1 MKKIIA
7 LAGIIAALL
16 CLGTTVYAEDV
27 MKIGLSGEV
36 KAAKAVGNGSG
47 ITFTLPDIANSFLID
62 TIELAIFEKQE
73 NEVNYKKFG
82 ESKMVENPTSLNISF
97 GFGDVSRYK
106 PKAKYK
112 IAYRYYVKPTHDLSK
127 IVIAGENIKEGW
139 RLVGEVNPTIRTEQ
153 GFVFYKNTSPALS
166 IYRITFEAEIIFGIT
181 TFSYPLSQLE
191 NIYLP
196 SDALQ
201 KGVTAH
207 YTTGDFDTEDSLS
220 IQYQLFD
227 GITNKHIYT
236 GIFDSSNKIYSSTNA
251 ELVKVVISAKDN
263 WGGES
268 EETSFMLQ
276 VDKKNP
282 SVISEF
288 ADMGRALRGRNLYSK
303 FTITD
308 NQNEALSNG
317 NVYYSV
323 KRDGVMIV
331 QNVRIPNDADG
342 IYTVDIT
349 GQQDG
354 EYEIIL
360 TIFDKGNN
368 KTAHILKQTLDNTA
382 PTARFLTPAENP
394 LATEYSTWTNQSKKI
409 LISTSDAISG
419 IKRCNAYRNGSWF
432 STTSMG
438 TIPRDYV
445 FSYDV
450 TNTLTGKILHYFY
463 IYDNACTIDKTNNM
477 ANTSSNGNSRYI
489 SSEVWLDKTPPSITI
504 NADSNVWHSAP
515 ISIDA
520 DAYDYSSAS
529 SISDNSGVKSI
540 LYCVTDTEICD
551 NNWLDYDLG
560 VTFNQ
565 GGIYYLH
572 IKAVDFAGNEAI
584 ASKRIMLNTNAQI
597 VSPITPTDDNLHTI
611 YNKADDLYIIKNT
624 AFSTKYH
631 FYIRDDDISDT
642 IKTEIRLVSQDNSEH
657 FRQVEVETVPNG
669 LAMREVIFNIPY
681 TKADGSILPDGV
693 YTMYLSVSEVKNDG
707 SSIKAIE
714 NEKDCEVVIKRNAP
728 STPVISVE
736 SGTVTIHYPDETLS
750 DSLNRNNIKA
760 LYKREYKAVID
771 NRPDTNTYKPYA
783 APFPVD
789 NMVVTALYTDMAGNI
804 ATTSKRVYKSGSDG
818 GEGSIA
824 TDGNTA
830 TIEESRPANTYYI
843 GIRRDKQTGIN
854 SSMLNFLN

>member
-1 MKKIIA
+1 
-7 LAGIIAALL
+7 
-16 CLGTTVYAEDV
+16 
-27 MKIGLSGEV
+27 
-36 KAAKAVGNGSG
+36 
-47 ITFTLPDIANSFLID
+47 
-62 TIELAIFEKQE
+62 
-73 NEVNYKKFG
+73 
-82 ESKMVENPTSLNISF
+82 
-97 GFGDVSRYK
+97 
-106 PKAKYK
+106 
-112 IAYRYYVKPTHDLSK
+112 
-127 IVIAGENIKEGW
+127 
-139 RLVGEVNPTIRTEQ
+139 
-153 GFVFYKNTSPALS
+153 
-166 IYRITFEAEIIFGIT
+166 
-181 TFSYPLSQLE
+181 
-191 NIYLP
+191 
-196 SDALQ
+196 
-201 KGVTAH
+201 
-207 YTTGDFDTEDSLS
+207 
-220 IQYQLFD
+220 
-227 GITNKHIYT
+227 
-236 GIFDSSNKIYSSTNA
+236 
-251 ELVKVVISAKDN
+251 
-263 WGGES
+263 
-268 EETSFMLQ
+268 
-276 VDKKNP
+276 
-282 SVISEF
+282 
-288 ADMGRALRGRNLYSK
+288 
-303 FTITD
+303 
-308 NQNEALSNG
+308 
-317 NVYYSV
+317 
-323 KRDGVMIV
+323 
-331 QNVRIPNDADG
+331 
-342 IYTVDIT
+342 
-349 GQQDG
+349 
-354 EYEIIL
+354 L

-394 LATEYSTWTNQSKKI
+394 LATEYSIWTNQSKKI

-438 TIPRDYV
+438 TIPKDYV

-463 IYDNACTIDKTNNM
+463 IYDNACTIDKTSNM

-504 NADSNVWHSAP
+504 NADSNVWRSAP
-515 ISIDA
+515 ITIDA
-520 DAYDYSSAS
+520 DAYDYPSAS

-540 LYCVTDTEICD
+540 RYCVTDTEICD

-597 VSPITPTDDNLHTI
+597 VSPVTPTDDNLHTI

-624 AFSTKYH
+624 AFSTKHH

-669 LAMREVIFNIPY
+669 LVMREVIFNIPY

-693 YTMYLSVSEVKNDG
+693 YTMYLSVIEIKNDG
-707 SSIKAIE
+707 SIIKTVE
-714 NEKDCEVVIKRNAP
+714 NVKGCEVVIKRNAP
-728 STPVISVE
+728 PTPVISAE
-736 SGTVTIHYPDETLS
+736 SGTVTIDYPNETLS
-750 DSLNRNNIKA
+750 DSLNRSDIKA

-771 NRPDTNTYKPYA
+771 NRPDTNIYKNYA

-804 ATTSKRVYKSGSDG
+804 STASKRVYKSNSDG
-818 GEGSIA
+818 EGGSIA

-843 GIRRDKQTGIN
+843 GTRRDKQTGIN